1 MMMMGVTK
9 ANSKLFCGM
18 DAYYTKNK
26 KHKLVYSVKII
37 LSLVTLP
44 FLQSGPISLYFGKTS
59 YDRCNFKK
67 RNYLDK
73 VMQVL
78 KNECNNLESA
88 IPSFPFVHNNNCQ

>member
-1 MMMMGVTK
+1 MRYMMMMGVTK

-44 FLQSGPISLYFGKTS
+44 FFTEWSNFFIFWENFVRPLQFQKGTI
-59 YDRCNFKK
+59 
-67 RNYLDK
+67 
-73 VMQVL
+73 
-78 KNECNNLESA
+78 
-88 IPSFPFVHNNNCQ
+88 